1 MVYDT
6 TRQDTAVTRWI
17 SSDRKESRHSFT
29 EDVSR
34 GEWREGRYGY
44 QICGGSEGWLEEE
57 FLIWICIENCGF
69 MKR

>member
-34 GEWREGRYGY
+34 GEWREGRGMGIRYV
-44 QICGGSEGWLEEE
+44 EGVRDGWRK
-57 FLIWICIENCGF
+57 NS
-69 MKR
+69 